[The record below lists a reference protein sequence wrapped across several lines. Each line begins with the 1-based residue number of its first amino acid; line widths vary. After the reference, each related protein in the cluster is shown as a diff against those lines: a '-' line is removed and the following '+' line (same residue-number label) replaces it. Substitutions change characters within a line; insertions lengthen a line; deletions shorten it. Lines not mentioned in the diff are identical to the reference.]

1 MPRRGKKGPSLPDSS
16 TSDLVPDPTWVDIEP
31 LQKGDVRFA
40 VFDPPRAFYDDM
52 VAKGSSWAMGADNT
66 VVRCV
71 ASSLSRIA
79 MPWLADLQQW
89 RLHAADFFCRLCSH
103 REHRMKRTDER
114 LDALEKQVNT
124 LATAL
129 DKANAEVKKLEV
141 TLDAT
146 RDDLNRAR
154 GQLSQLTSGFAPVQ
168 ELALLRPS
176 SVITHTEERIRRA
189 QYRAVSSRS
198 PDPRAATA
206 AMRRVEQMDRD
217 AMAKHED

>member
-1 MPRRGKKGPSLPDSS
+1 
-16 TSDLVPDPTWVDIEP
+16 
-31 LQKGDVRFA
+31 
-40 VFDPPRAFYDDM
+40 
-52 VAKGSSWAMGADNT
+52 
-66 VVRCV
+66 
-71 ASSLSRIA
+71 

-217 AMAKHED
+217 AMARHKS

>member
-1 MPRRGKKGPSLPDSS
+1 M
-16 TSDLVPDPTWVDIEP
+16 
-31 LQKGDVRFA
+31 
-40 VFDPPRAFYDDM
+40 
-52 VAKGSSWAMGADNT
+52 
-66 VVRCV
+66 RCV
-71 ASSLSRIA
+71 ASAISKIV
-79 MPWLADLQQW
+79 MPWMADYQQW
-89 RLHAADFFCRLCSH
+89 RVHAADFCVRLCAH
-103 REHRMKRTDER
+103 RAYREKRTDAR
-114 LDALEKQVNT
+114 LQALEEQVKLLSKT
-124 LATAL
+124 LDVT
-129 DKANAEVKKLEV
+129 NAEVKKLEV

-217 AMAKHED
+217 AMARHED